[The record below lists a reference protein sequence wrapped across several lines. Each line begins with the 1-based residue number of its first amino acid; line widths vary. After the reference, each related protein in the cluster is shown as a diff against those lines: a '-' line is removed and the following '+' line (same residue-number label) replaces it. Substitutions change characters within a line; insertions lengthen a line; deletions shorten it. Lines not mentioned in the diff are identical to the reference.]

1 MRPFDVI
8 VLLNPPFDQ
17 MLGWQRAVSRL
28 DLFQHRPGETAIR
41 MTHDEAHRYA
51 LRLART
57 LAESAPQHY
66 ILSAQASRRSRI
78 FLDYVRNGR
87 GTTAI
92 GSYSPRVREGFPIAA
107 LVTWSRIAAGIRPD
121 AFTMKSPFR
130 ARETTRPVR
139 KRR

>member
-1 MRPFDVI
+1 MSFFDGSPVWWEGLHLM
-8 VLLNPPFDQ
+8 VLP
-17 MLGWQRAVSRL
+17 REA
-28 DLFQHRPGETAIR
+28 
-41 MTHDEAHRYA
+41 MTHDEAPRYA

-92 GSYSPRVREGFPIAA
+92 GSYSPRVREAFPIAA
-107 LVTWSRIAAGIRPD
+107 PVTWSRSRP
-121 AFTMKSPFR
+121 ASGPMPSR
-130 ARETTRPVR
+130 
-139 KRR
+139 

>member
-1 MRPFDVI
+1 
-8 VLLNPPFDQ
+8 
-17 MLGWQRAVSRL
+17 
-28 DLFQHRPGETAIR
+28 

-51 LRLART
+51 LRLVRT

-66 ILSAQASRRSRI
+66 ILSAKASRRSRI

-87 GTTAI
+87 GSTAI
-92 GSYSPRVREGFPIAA
+92 GSYSPRVPEGFSIAA
-107 LVTWSRIAAGIRPD
+107 PVTWSRIEAGIRPD

-130 ARETTRPVR
+130 ARETTKPVR

>member
-1 MRPFDVI
+1 MSFFDGSPVWWEGLHLM
-8 VLLNPPFDQ
+8 VLP
-17 MLGWQRAVSRL
+17 REA
-28 DLFQHRPGETAIR
+28 
-41 MTHDEAHRYA
+41 MTHDEAPRYA

-92 GSYSPRVREGFPIAA
+92 GSYSPRSVSDRSPRH
-107 LVTWSRIAAGIRPD
+107 LVQIAAGIRPD
-121 AFTMKSPFR
+121 AFTMKSPLR
-130 ARETTRPVR
+130 ARETTKPVR